1 MPRKCRLR
9 FCVDKLDRQDGQG
22 KLVVTAGA
30 ESFEV
35 PRNKIL
41 SRVEL
46 CRLAGVEDELL
57 AGLVD
62 GVVGEVHELLVAVLC
77 GNALVLLRAEARQ
90 PIAQH
95 VQAQRAHCSDEDV
108 NAQIEFMPISFK
120 ICRK

>member
-1 MPRKCRLR
+1 MPRKGRLR

-30 ESFEV
+30 ESFAV

-57 AGLVD
+57 DA
-62 GVVGEVHELLVAVLC
+62 LLQLRVFSATSPTVLQHSS
-77 GNALVLLRAEARQ
+77 VLLLL
-90 PIAQH
+90 
-95 VQAQRAHCSDEDV
+95 
-108 NAQIEFMPISFK
+108 
-120 ICRK
+120 